1 MKAVHFHAHGGP
13 EVLKLEDV
21 PDPQIAP
28 NQVLVR
34 IKACALNHLDLWL
47 RKGLPGVKVPL
58 PHIPGC
64 DISGE
69 VAAVGELCTRVK
81 VGERVVI
88 SPGRSCGHGQCLQCL
103 EGRDNLCPRYQIIGG
118 YGLDGGYAELIAVP
132 EANVLPL
139 PASLDFVHA
148 AAFPLTF
155 LTAWNMLVTLGNV
168 QPGQTVLVMGAA
180 SGVGVAALQIAK
192 LFGATVIAA
201 GGTDDKLAKAKALGA
216 DYGIN
221 YRKQAIP
228 HEVKQLKRGG
238 IDIIF
243 EHVGGETWKE
253 LIPIMAPGGTL
264 VTCGATSG
272 PIAETD
278 IRYLFMRQ
286 LRIQGAY
293 MGSKGDLMRILP
305 LLEVGKLKPV
315 VDQVFSLSEAAQA
328 HQLLEER
335 RQFGKV
341 VLTI

>member
-1 MKAVHFHAHGGP
+1 A
-13 EVLKLEDV
+13 
-21 PDPQIAP
+21 
-28 NQVLVR
+28 
-34 IKACALNHLDLWL
+34 
-47 RKGLPGVKVPL
+47 
-58 PHIPGC
+58 
-64 DISGE
+64 GE

-81 VGERVVI
+81 VGEPVVI
-88 SPGRSCGHGQCLQCL
+88 SPGISCGQCARCL
-103 EGRDNLCPRYQIIGG
+103 EGRDNLCPSYQIIGG
-118 YGLDGGYAELIAVP
+118 YGLDGGYADLIAVP
-132 EANVLPL
+132 EVNVLPL
-139 PASLDFVHA
+139 PKGLDFIRA

-168 QPGQTVLVMGAA
+168 RPGQTVLVMGAG

-201 GGTDDKLAKAKALGA
+201 ASTSEKLAKAQDLGA
-216 DYGIN
+216 DHGIN
-221 YRKQAIP
+221 YRDQSIGQ
-228 HEVKQLKRGG
+228 EVKRVTERRGV
-238 IDIIF
+238 DIVF

-253 LIPIMAPGGTL
+253 LIPILAADGTL

-293 MGSKGDLMRILP
+293 MGRKADLLTIVSLV
-305 LLEVGKLKPV
+305 EAGKLKPV
-315 VDQVFSLSEAAQA
+315 VDQALPLAEAPQA
-328 HQLLEER
+328 HRLLEDR

>member
-1 MKAVHFHAHGGP
+1 MKAVRFHTHGGP
-13 EVLKLEDV
+13 EVLTLEET
-21 PDPQIAP
+21 PDPQIDQ
-28 NQVLVR
+28 NQVLIR

-64 DISGE
+64 DIAGE
-69 VAAVGELCTRVK
+69 VAAVGDLCARVK

-88 SPGRSCGHGQCLQCL
+88 SPGRSCGQCPHCL
-103 EGRDNLCPRYQIIGG
+103 GGRDNLCASYQIVGG

-132 EANVLPL
+132 EVNAIPL
-139 PASLDFVHA
+139 PPGLDLVQA
-148 AAFPLTF
+148 AALPVTF
-155 LTAWNMLVTLGNV
+155 VTAWNMLVTLGNI
-168 QPGQTVLVMGAA
+168 QSGQIVLVMGAA

-192 LFGATVIAA
+192 LFGATVVAA
-201 GGTDDKLAKAKALGA
+201 AGTDDKLTKAKTLGA
-216 DYGIN
+216 DHGIN
-221 YRKQAIP
+221 YHKQAIA
-228 HEVKQLKRGG
+228 HEVKQFTERRGV
-238 IDIIF
+238 DIIF
-243 EHVGGETWKE
+243 EHVGGDTWKD
-253 LIPIMAPGGTL
+253 LIPILAPGGTL

-293 MGSKGDLMRILP
+293 MGSKADLLTIVP
-305 LLEVGKLKPV
+305 LVEAGKLKAV
-315 VDQVFSLSEAAQA
+315 VDQVLPLSEAAQA

>member
-1 MKAVHFHAHGGP
+1 MRAVRFHAHGGP
-13 EVLKLEDV
+13 EVLKLEEI
-21 PDPQIAP
+21 PEPRIAQ

-58 PHIPGC
+58 PHIPGS
-64 DISGE
+64 DIAGE

-88 SPGRSCGHGQCLQCL
+88 SPGRSCGQCAHCL
-103 EGRDNLCPRYQIIGG
+103 EGRDNLCPSYQIIGG
-118 YGLDGGYAELIAVP
+118 YGLDGGYAEAIAVP
-132 EANVLPL
+132 EVNVLPL
-139 PASLDFVHA
+139 PKGMDFVHA

-168 QPGQTVLVMGAA
+168 RPGQTVLVMGAG

-201 GGTDDKLAKAKALGA
+201 ASTSEKLAKAQDLGA
-216 DYGIN
+216 DHGIN
-221 YRKQAIP
+221 YRDQSIGQ
-228 HEVKQLKRGG
+228 EVKRLTERRGV
-238 IDIIF
+238 DIIF

-253 LIPIMAPGGTL
+253 LIPILAADGTL

-293 MGSKGDLMRILP
+293 MGRKADLLTILS
-305 LLEVGKLKPV
+305 LVEAGKLKPV
-315 VDQVFSLSEAAQA
+315 VDQALPLAEAPQA
-328 HQLLEER
+328 HRLLEDR

>member
-1 MKAVHFHAHGGP
+1 MRAVRFHAHGGP
-13 EVLKLEDV
+13 EVLKLEEI
-21 PDPQIAP
+21 PEPRIGQ

-64 DISGE
+64 DIAGE

-88 SPGRSCGHGQCLQCL
+88 SPGRSCGQCARCL
-103 EGRDNLCPRYQIIGG
+103 EGRDNLCPSYQIIGG
-118 YGLDGGYAELIAVP
+118 YGLDGGYAEAIAVP
-132 EANVLPL
+132 EVNVLPL
-139 PASLDFVHA
+139 PKGMDFVHA

-168 QPGQTVLVMGAA
+168 RPGQTVLVMGAG

-192 LFGATVIAA
+192 LFGATVLAA
-201 GGTDDKLAKAKALGA
+201 ASTGEKLAKAKELGA
-216 DYGIN
+216 DHGIN
-221 YRKQAIP
+221 YRDQAIGQ
-228 HEVKQLKRGG
+228 EVKRLTERRGV
-238 IDIIF
+238 DIIF

-253 LIPIMAPGGTL
+253 LIPILAADGTL

-272 PIAETD
+272 PIVETD

-293 MGSKGDLMRILP
+293 MGSKADLITILS
-305 LLEVGKLKPV
+305 LVEAGKLKPV
-315 VDQVFSLSEAAQA
+315 VDQALPLAEAPQA
-328 HQLLEER
+328 HRLLEDR

>member
-1 MKAVHFHAHGGP
+1 
-13 EVLKLEDV
+13 
-21 PDPQIAP
+21 
-28 NQVLVR
+28 
-34 IKACALNHLDLWL
+34 
-47 RKGLPGVKVPL
+47 VKVPL
-58 PHIPGC
+58 PHILGC
-64 DISGE
+64 DIAGE
-69 VAAVGELCTRVK
+69 VAAVGALCTRVEVGAK
-81 VGERVVI
+81 VI
-88 SPGRSCGHGQCLQCL
+88 IAPGRDCGGLCGPCLD
-103 EGRDNLCPRYQIIGG
+103 GRDNLCPSYKIFGG

-132 EANVLPL
+132 EANILPL
-139 PASLDFVHA
+139 PAHLDFVQA

-168 QPGQTVLVMGAA
+168 QPGQMVLVMGAA

-201 GGTDDKLAKAKALGA
+201 ASTDDKLAMAKAFGA
-216 DYGIN
+216 DHGIN
-221 YRKQAIP
+221 YQRQAIA
-228 HEVKQLKRGG
+228 HEVKQFTNRRG

-253 LIPIMAPGGTL
+253 LIPIMASGGTL

-293 MGSKGDLMRILP
+293 MGSKGDLVRILA
-305 LLEVGKLKPV
+305 LVEAGKLRPV
-315 VDQVFSLSEAAQA
+315 VDKVFSLSEAAQA